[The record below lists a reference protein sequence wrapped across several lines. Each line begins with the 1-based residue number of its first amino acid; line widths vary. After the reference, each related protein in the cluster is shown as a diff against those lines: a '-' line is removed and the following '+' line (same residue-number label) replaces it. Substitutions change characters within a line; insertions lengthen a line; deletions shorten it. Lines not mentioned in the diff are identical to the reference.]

1 MRFVAGKPLERW
13 MMIIDCHIA
22 SWRSSIIR
30 KRSSPSCS
38 IAPGISQDGVVY
50 ELLQPLI
57 GDGIFAQPGGASVKE
72 TRRIFARS
80 LATIPD
86 ERVRSVTEAIAN
98 EYFDR
103 WLANPKK
110 PVAITEE
117 FSRLTVDVVSECTLG
132 GRFTAAESI
141 RFTRLFFAFH
151 KKAFPL
157 LLMLV
162 RREPA
167 ARARAVREMGLH
179 RIGAEMRELMRARFV
194 TPLVSGR
201 QSLDE
206 APFAKAL
213 ADAGRFLP
221 GPEGEEALLDEISV
235 MLLAGHETTAS
246 TLSWL
251 AYELTRHSDIQE
263 ATAGLVG
270 GVSTSGRL
278 LARRLDRRGGRSAG
292 EGSAAALSADR
303 LLSARGRGGCDG
315 SQGAFS
321 ARQLLLIAPW
331 TLHRHGE
338 NLAKRRR
345 IHAGAVASRHT
356 GAGPYQLPAVRHG
369 CACMPRHAFR
379 QCRDG
384 RDLCVLLGRARPI
397 TFWRYPRP
405 LGNLTTRPD
414 REIMIRI
421 AHRDLVCFRGVTPW
435 ILAV

>member
-1 MRFVAGKPLERW
+1 MPLATKLVRRIFVDPMRYVAGKPLERW
-13 MMIIDCHIA
+13 MMIMELPYRKLAIINHQKA
-22 SWRSSIIR
+22 VESIMLDR
-30 KRSSPSCS
+30 AGHFPKS
-38 IAPGISQDGVVY
+38 GVVY

-57 GDGIFAQPGGASVKE
+57 GEGVFAQSGGASVKE

-132 GRFTAAESI
+132 GRFTVAESI

-151 KKAFPL
+151 KKAAPL
-157 LLMLV
+157 LLMLM

-213 ADAGRFLP
+213 ADAGRFSP

-263 ATAGLVG
+263 ATAGLAG
-270 GVSTSGRL
+270 GVSAPDGYWQGVSIGAAVEALAKEALRL
-278 LARRLDRRGGRSAG
+278 YPPIGFFLREAAEDVTVRKEPFPRGS
-292 EGSAAALSADR
+292 
-303 LLSARGRGGCDG
+303 
-315 SQGAFS
+315 FF
-321 ARQLLLIAPW
+321 LIAPW
-331 TLHRHGE
+331 TLHRHE
-338 NLAKRRR
+338 K
-345 IHAGAVASRHT
+345 IWP
-356 GAGPYQLPAVRHG
+356 GAGEFTPLRWLHDIPALARTNYLPFGMGARICPGARFANVEMAEILRGLVGRVRLSPLHSG
-369 CACMPRHAFR
+369 GSRDRWATLQHAPT
-379 QCRDG
+379 
-384 RDLCVLLGRARPI
+384 AKS
-397 TFWRYPRP
+397 
-405 LGNLTTRPD
+405 
-414 REIMIRI
+414 
-421 AHRDLVCFRGVTPW
+421 
-435 ILAV
+435 